1 MIALVVSESSARRYA
16 LDPDVRLMLE
26 VRDDNASAFE
36 ELVLR
41 YQDRLMTI
49 LRHLIGDA
57 DQAEDL
63 AQEVFL
69 RVYRSR
75 KSYEPTA
82 KFATW
87 FFTIANNVVL
97 NAMRSRSRRHE
108 HTLTA
113 RDSGPLGPRPLDVLL
128 TVSSGQMPARLLDK
142 AEMRDVVRMALE
154 SIPERQRLA
163 VLLCKFEGLSY
174 ADIAV
179 ALELTPQ
186 AVKSLLSRAR
196 VNLREILQPYLES
209 GELPGNG
216 KIVQENG
223 RDEEARMI
231 NDE

>member
-1 MIALVVSESSARRYA
+1 MVVSESSARRYA

-26 VRDDNASAFE
+26 VRDDNAAAFE

-49 LRHLIGDA
+49 LKHLMGDVQ
-57 DQAEDL
+57 QAEDL
-63 AQEVFL
+63 AQDIFV

-75 KSYEPTA
+75 KTYEPSA

-108 HTLTA
+108 HTISA
-113 RDSGPLGPRPLDVLL
+113 HDSGPLGARPLDVLL
-128 TVSSGQMPARLLDK
+128 AVSSGQMPARLMDK
-142 AEMRDVVRMALE
+142 AEMRDIVRMALE

-174 ADIAV
+174 ADIAA

-196 VNLREILQPYLES
+196 VNLREILQPYFES
-209 GELPGNG
+209 GELPNRGAV
-216 KIVQENG
+216 IEEN
-223 RDEEARMI
+223 EEEERS
-231 NDE
+231 

>member
-1 MIALVVSESSARRYA
+1 MVVSESSARRYA

-26 VRDDNASAFE
+26 VRDDHAAAFE

-41 YQDRLMTI
+41 YQDRLLTI
-49 LRHLIGDA
+49 LKHLLGTA
-57 DQAEDL
+57 EQAEDI

-75 KSYEPTA
+75 KSYEPSA

-108 HTLTA
+108 HTISPHE
-113 RDSGPLGPRPLDVLL
+113 SGPLGARPLDVLL
-128 TVSSGQMPARLLDK
+128 QAGSGQMPTRQLDK
-142 AEMRDVVRMALE
+142 AELRDIVRMALE
-154 SIPERQRLA
+154 SLPERQRLA

-174 ADIAV
+174 ADIAE

-196 VNLREILQPYLES
+196 INLREILQPYFES
-209 GELPGNG
+209 GELPGRG
-216 KIVQENG
+216 TVTEENG
-223 RDEEARMI
+223 EE
-231 NDE
+231 EG